1 MALGG
6 GTFTSQNKVLPGSY
20 INFVSAARAGATLSE
35 RGTVT
40 MGLELDWGPEGVFEV
55 TSEDLIKNTKKIFGY
70 AYGADELTAIR
81 DIFCHATK
89 LYAYRLNG
97 GGEKASNTYATARYS
112 GIRGNDIKIVIRA
125 NVDDPQKYDVKTY
138 LDTVLVDTQTVLTAE
153 ELQDNDYVAFKPEAE
168 LDQVA
173 GAALTGGT
181 NKPVTGEEHQ
191 AYLTAIE
198 PYSFQAMAVMTEDAV
213 TNKLYIAFTK
223 RMRDEVGAKFQCIV
237 YNTAADHEG
246 IINVKNGKEII
257 PWVLG
262 AEGGCAVNQ
271 SCTNMKYDG
280 ETEVSAAYTQSQL
293 EAAILAGEFV
303 LHKVGDEI
311 HVLSDLNSL
320 TTLTS
325 DKGEIFQS
333 NQSIRVMDQIA
344 NDIAV
349 LFKTKYL
356 GSIANDQAGR
366 NSLWLDIVMYH
377 QKLQTEGAIE
387 SFSDKDVTVEAGEKK
402 HAVVVTDIVTIVN
415 AMEKLYMTVTVE

>member
-6 GTFTSQNKVLPGSY
+6 GTFTGQNKILPGSY
-20 INFVSAARAGATLSE
+20 INFVSAARASAALSE

-55 TSEDLIKNTKKIFGY
+55 TSDTLVGKSKEMFGY
-70 AYGADELTAIR
+70 AYGADELSSIR
-81 DIFCHATK
+81 DIFCHATR

-97 GGEKASNTYATARYS
+97 GGEKASNAYATARYS
-112 GIRGNDIKIVIRA
+112 GTRGNAIQIVIRA
-125 NVDDPQKYDVKTY
+125 NVDAPEKYDVKTY
-138 LDTVLVDTQTVLTAE
+138 LDTELVDAQTVETAG
-153 ELQDNDYVAFKPEAE
+153 ELQDNAYVIFKPEAD

-173 GAALTGGT
+173 GAPLTGGT
-181 NKPVTGEEHQ
+181 NQVVTGEQHE
-191 AYLTAIE
+191 AYLAAIE
-198 PYSFQAMAVMTEDAV
+198 TYSFHAMAAMTDDAA
-213 TNKLYIAFTK
+213 TNKFYIAFTK
-223 RMRDEVGAKFQCIV
+223 RMRDEAGAKFQCIV

-246 IINVKNGKEII
+246 IINVKNNKEII

-262 AEGGCAVNQ
+262 AEGGCAVNK

-280 ETEVSAAYTQSQL
+280 ETDVSAAYTQSQL

-311 HVLSDLNSL
+311 HVLSDINSL
-320 TTLTS
+320 TTLTA

-349 LFKTKYL
+349 LFKSKYI

-377 QKLQTEGAIE
+377 QKLQTIGAIE
-387 SFSDKDVTVEAGEKK
+387 AFSEEDVAVEAGEKK
-402 HAVVVTDIVTIVN
+402 HAVVVTDVVTIVN